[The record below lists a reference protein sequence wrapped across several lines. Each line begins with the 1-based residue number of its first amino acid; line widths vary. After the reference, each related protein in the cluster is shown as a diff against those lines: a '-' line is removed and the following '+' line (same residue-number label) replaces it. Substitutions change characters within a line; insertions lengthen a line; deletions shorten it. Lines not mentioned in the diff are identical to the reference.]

1 MSSFEF
7 EFRVRVSSSSSSFEF
22 EFRVRVGSGSGL
34 SCQYNGSLDSTAVP
48 WNTGGEWRL
57 LPGVSRD
64 AVHIH
69 AKIVSTRNRE
79 ISILGDVQPYLG

>member
-1 MSSFEF
+1 M
-7 EFRVRVSSSSSSFEF
+7 
-22 EFRVRVGSGSGL
+22 SGSGL
-34 SCQYNGSLDSTAVP
+34 SCQYNGSLDIPRLYSSSMEYWRRVEVA
-48 WNTGGEWRL
+48 TGGGGGG
-57 LPGVSRD
+57 GVSRD